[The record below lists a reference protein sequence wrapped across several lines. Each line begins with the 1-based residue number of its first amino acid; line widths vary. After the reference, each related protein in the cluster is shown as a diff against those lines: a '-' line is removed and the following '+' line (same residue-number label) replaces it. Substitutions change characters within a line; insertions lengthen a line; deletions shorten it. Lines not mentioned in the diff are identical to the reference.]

1 MLLSPG
7 RVGGKMRQFQFLIML
22 CGLAVAVPAQAD
34 RVSEIGQFAERL
46 EADGELTPETLG
58 ASSQAAAAMF
68 EAANAIDRR
77 YQPLLGLPMAT
88 RKASA
93 DVAVLTAARDVLAA
107 KYPRK
112 AEMIR
117 EQFGFAIEQDRS
129 DAAERAEGERLGAA
143 AARLALTRAS
153 LDPAVTLNQY
163 RPLTS
168 PGSYVSTTIPIFEPW
183 YQGMRPWAL
192 KTVDAVRPPPPP
204 AIASERYARDF
215 NEVKSLGRADSKTRT
230 PLQTMLAKYR
240 NTPDL
245 MPTIRQVTDLPGRH
259 LVDNARLLALLWMAE
274 YDQRLAMADAK
285 MHYMFWRP
293 LTAIRNADQDNNP
306 ATARD
311 PSWKPLLPVPNHP
324 EYPCGH
330 CGRAGAWAEI
340 LKAEV
345 GDRPEGG
352 VIVQSISLP
361 DAMMMRIDSFD
372 QWVGEVNDSR
382 TFAGLHYRFSNEAG
396 AKLGRDAAREML
408 KLMRPLRAN

>member
-1 MLLSPG
+1 
-7 RVGGKMRQFQFLIML
+7 
-22 CGLAVAVPAQAD
+22 
-34 RVSEIGQFAERL
+34 
-46 EADGELTPETLG
+46 
-58 ASSQAAAAMF
+58 
-68 EAANAIDRR
+68 
-77 YQPLLGLPMAT
+77 
-88 RKASA
+88 
-93 DVAVLTAARDVLAA
+93 
-107 KYPRK
+107 
-112 AEMIR
+112 
-117 EQFGFAIEQDRS
+117 
-129 DAAERAEGERLGAA
+129 
-143 AARLALTRAS
+143 
-153 LDPAVTLNQY
+153 
-163 RPLTS
+163 
-168 PGSYVSTTIPIFEPW
+168 
-183 YQGMRPWAL
+183 MRPWAL

-204 AIASERYARDF
+204 AITSERYARDF
-215 NEVKSLGRADSKTRT
+215 NEVKSLGRTDSKTRT

-396 AKLGRDAAREML
+396 AKLGRDAARETL